1 MPNQPTNRKD
11 TKMRTATAKDKY
23 NALLHAI
30 WRMDRELRDNPE
42 LSEKERATL
51 ERDRNALSVIH
62 EGLR

>member
-1 MPNQPTNRKD
+1 
-11 TKMRTATAKDKY
+11 MRTATAKDKY

-30 WRMDRELRDNPE
+30 WRIDRELRDNAE

-62 EGLR
+62 EGLA

>member
-1 MPNQPTNRKD
+1 
-11 TKMRTATAKDKY
+11 MRTATAHAKY

-30 WRMDRELRDNPE
+30 WRIDRELRDNTE

-62 EGLR
+62 EGLV